1 MRPEPARNHSGRL
14 IVLTIV
20 LVSTLAISG
29 MIQLRGWQS
38 GWRFFGVATRD
49 VAWLDLRVIT
59 SAAQTAA
66 EGGNPYVANPH
77 DPAGRPLNY
86 PSPWLWFFP
95 GNLTAPA
102 HTAVALGFAAAAF
115 GTLLLGMK
123 AFGWRAGSF
132 VGLLVVSPSLLLA
145 VERGNTDLPIFAVTG
160 LSLLALD
167 SDRRWLALV
176 GVVGLLL
183 ASVLKLFPVVTLVI
197 VALAGPALLRR
208 PAQVALALFALWLGL
223 HWSETLATLVN
234 TRAGVG
240 AVHSYGRTVL
250 PFALELYTRA
260 HGQVLDRAPLD
271 LLANVLTAIVLT
283 AAAWLGF
290 KLADRAPFPQAL
302 TLEETG
308 FLTGAAIFV
317 FTFVA
322 GASFNYRLWLLLF
335 TLPWLLSKAG
345 SHLPESRWVRLALVC
360 FFVLSWASAV
370 WWVPLVWAAQ
380 AAGWLLCAALTV
392 LLARFATSWLT
403 SGRAPKPLGQGQ

>member
-1 MRPEPARNHSGRL
+1 MRPEPAKNHSGRL
-14 IVLTIV
+14 IALAIV
-20 LVSTLAISG
+20 LIATVAISAV
-29 MIQLRGWQS
+29 IQLRGWQP
-38 GWRFFGVATRD
+38 GWRVFGVATRD

-77 DPAGRPLNY
+77 DPTGRPLNY

-123 AFGWRAGSF
+123 AFGWRAGAF

-167 SDRRWLALV
+167 SGRRWLAVV
-176 GVVGLLL
+176 GVLGLLL

-197 VALAGPALLRR
+197 VALAGPAALRR
-208 PAQVALALFALWLGL
+208 PAQAALALFTLWLGL

-250 PFALELYTRA
+250 PFALELYARA

-290 KLADRAPFPQAL
+290 KPAGRTPVDSAL
-302 TLEETG
+302 TGRETG
-308 FLTGAAIFV
+308 FLTGAAIYV

-322 GASFNYRLWLLLF
+322 GASFNYRLWFLLF
-335 TLPWLLSKAG
+335 TLPWLLSKTG
-345 SHLPESRWVRLALVC
+345 SHHPESRWVRLALVS
-360 FFVLSWASAV
+360 FFILSWASAV

-392 LLARFATSWLT
+392 LLARFAISWLT
-403 SGRAPKPLGQGQ
+403 TGTAQQSPTPGQ